1 MSDYEAF
8 SKEYESLQ
16 SIINNQLNDI
26 IFLSDNFNSF
36 KKGIILIENNLKSI
50 KGNSEEY
57 NFINTLFDDYIK
69 EIHEFSKSFNE
80 KITLPIQQFIQSF
93 NFTTNHDIKEFYQ
106 IKNSLIDNKKKIK
119 KVKEDYYCYIK
130 SNKNLENEKDDNKEL
145 LKAKKDNLAQLY
157 KYEID
162 KANEIITK
170 NNIKYFDIYNNLDN
184 LNLNTL
190 SIIKDT
196 LNKFIENLADI
207 GNIFIK
213 FSEQFKKS
221 LNSNF
226 EIIENN
232 KRYIP
237 TIDKK
242 TNMRFN
248 YEIFEEYDENNNSI
262 NIIEDNSNNTI
273 NNKFGAFTLKRSNVI
288 SKEDYEDFEVINDM
302 DTNTK
307 RIKKEID
314 KLDSFIKKFPGTIE
328 LTASE
333 ISELMNILKTELLV
347 EGQTFSFIFLNNLK
361 TFFKNRV
368 INFKNKKNFIHL
380 SNIMNNICIKEDNT
394 KTFNAIIQVSQ
405 MIKYEN
411 SFLFS
416 AIQRKNRFFSTKTFW
431 LRIIHDN
438 LINNINKYVDEIIS
452 QNLITDKKTLKEK
465 IKEMTK
471 KKGKLFESKEKSN
484 IFINNG
490 LDKEIHNF
498 NNLNEEQMKSLEK
511 FAYENICIILS
522 ESIPG
527 MCSFLVPEFI
537 SIDIIK
543 QYAKLFNFTEKTI
556 SYFFNILETRNNGN
570 SLSEK
575 ETKENSTKKYIHNNI
590 IFIISS
596 TLKYISKKDF
606 INLIC
611 LNKEFSPQIKNKIF
625 KFLLSNEKL
634 NIENRIKLW
643 GIILKIKEAKETVN
657 YQEIKNIMKEKLETK
672 TLDQKT
678 EEKNIY
684 TINVDLNRTPFINT
698 NQTHIEKVGWILK
711 CLNLLRTDIGYC
723 QGMNFL
729 ALFFYQLLDYD
740 EEKAFYYLFAL
751 ETETKYRDIFIE
763 DMKLLNEYYTV
774 LDKIINLYNP
784 ELYYKFVDSNIVTN
798 FYSTSWFITLF
809 TDINCVFQKNNAP
822 KYILMVLENFILDGF
837 SAIFTSGYTIIRYQ
851 LKQILELETEK
862 LIPFMIKDLCENDI
876 FKNENFNKIKK
887 YYERNSE
894 KINKALIKILSKIV
908 NYENE
913 NPYLKKV
920 KI

>member
-1 MSDYEAF
+1 
-8 SKEYESLQ
+8 
-16 SIINNQLNDI
+16 
-26 IFLSDNFNSF
+26 
-36 KKGIILIENNLKSI
+36 
-50 KGNSEEY
+50 
-57 NFINTLFDDYIK
+57 
-69 EIHEFSKSFNE
+69 
-80 KITLPIQQFIQSF
+80 
-93 NFTTNHDIKEFYQ
+93 
-106 IKNSLIDNKKKIK
+106 
-119 KVKEDYYCYIK
+119 
-130 SNKNLENEKDDNKEL
+130 
-145 LKAKKDNLAQLY
+145 
-157 KYEID
+157 
-162 KANEIITK
+162 
-170 NNIKYFDIYNNLDN
+170 
-184 LNLNTL
+184 
-190 SIIKDT
+190 
-196 LNKFIENLADI
+196 
-207 GNIFIK
+207 
-213 FSEQFKKS
+213 
-221 LNSNF
+221 
-226 EIIENN
+226 
-232 KRYIP
+232 
-237 TIDKK
+237 
-242 TNMRFN
+242 
-248 YEIFEEYDENNNSI
+248 
-262 NIIEDNSNNTI
+262 
-273 NNKFGAFTLKRSNVI
+273 
-288 SKEDYEDFEVINDM
+288 
-302 DTNTK
+302 
-307 RIKKEID
+307 
-314 KLDSFIKKFPGTIE
+314 
-328 LTASE
+328 
-333 ISELMNILKTELLV
+333 
-347 EGQTFSFIFLNNLK
+347 
-361 TFFKNRV
+361 
-368 INFKNKKNFIHL
+368 
-380 SNIMNNICIKEDNT
+380 
-394 KTFNAIIQVSQ
+394 
-405 MIKYEN
+405 
-411 SFLFS
+411 
-416 AIQRKNRFFSTKTFW
+416 
-431 LRIIHDN
+431 
-438 LINNINKYVDEIIS
+438 
-452 QNLITDKKTLKEK
+452 
-465 IKEMTK
+465 
-471 KKGKLFESKEKSN
+471 
-484 IFINNG
+484 
-490 LDKEIHNF
+490 
-498 NNLNEEQMKSLEK
+498 MKSLEK

-543 QYAKLFNFTEKTI
+543 EYAKLFNFTEKTI

-575 ETKENSTKKYIHNNI
+575 ETKENSTKKHIHNNI

>member
-106 IKNSLIDNKKKIK
+106 IKNSIIDNKKKIK

-190 SIIKDT
+190 SIVKDIM
-196 LNKFIENLADI
+196 NKFVEKLADI

-262 NIIEDNSNNTI
+262 NYIEDNSNNTI
-273 NNKFGAFTLKRSNVI
+273 NNKFGASPLKRSNVI

-333 ISELMNILKTELLV
+333 ISELMNILKKELLV
-347 EGQTFSFIFLNNLK
+347 EGQTFSFIFLYNLK

-452 QNLITDKKTLKEK
+452 QNLITEKKTLKEK

-471 KKGKLFESKEKSN
+471 KTGKLFESKEKSN
-484 IFINNG
+484 IFINSG

-575 ETKENSTKKYIHNNI
+575 ETKENSTKKRIHNNI